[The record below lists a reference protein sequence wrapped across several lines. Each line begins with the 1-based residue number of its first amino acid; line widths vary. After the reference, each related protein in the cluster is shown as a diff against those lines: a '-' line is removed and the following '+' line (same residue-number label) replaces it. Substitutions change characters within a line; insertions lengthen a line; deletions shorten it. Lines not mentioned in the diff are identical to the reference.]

1 VTPGFF
7 EWTSTDRGGHR
18 GGRDYDAGLA
28 EYGGELASK
37 YGSPL
42 EQDELDILRQHDRND
57 GGIGWNIFKI
67 DIPTAMRMAKKIVP
81 IVEKLEKESPE
92 EANRIKEKLRA
103 EHGLDVNKLMK
114 MYETYGKLF
123 G

>member
-1 VTPGFF
+1 MK
-7 EWTSTDRGGHR
+7 D
-18 GGRDYDAGLA
+18 DY
-28 EYGGELASK
+28 Y
-37 YGSPL
+37 
-42 EQDELDILRQHDRND
+42 ICM
-57 GGIGWNIFKI
+57 F
-67 DIPTAMRMAKKIVP
+67 IPI
-81 IVEKLEKESPE
+81 S